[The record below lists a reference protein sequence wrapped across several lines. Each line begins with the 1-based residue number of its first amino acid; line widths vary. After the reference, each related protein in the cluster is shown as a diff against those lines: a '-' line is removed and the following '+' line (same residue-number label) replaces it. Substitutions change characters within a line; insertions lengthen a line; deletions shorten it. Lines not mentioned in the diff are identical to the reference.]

1 MKRDKWFRILYLLIS
16 ALAFYY
22 LGTKILSFEHW
33 NVLSSGALNSYR
45 VVLLLVQLFLWS
57 ANIGLESLRWRY
69 LLAPFSG
76 YGFRDSV
83 KMVFT
88 AFSAGSF
95 TPMKLGEH
103 GGRLIFLKSDD
114 RATGMLA
121 SVYGSYLN
129 SFVIL
134 LLAAFVLPPALSE
147 GLFFPDMLTGMNEA
161 FYYPAAAVILALS
174 IVLLRGLTAAVKK
187 NLRNTRWAVKKEF
200 FLNLRFKRAAVL
212 FLLTLLRVVVYNLQL
227 WVWFR
232 FFNIDC
238 PADVFFILSPLYF
251 AAITL
256 VPGMLLLDLGIRGS
270 VGLFVF
276 AFCSSPELLLVSLF
290 ALWIVNVAIPVAG
303 GSMILIFKKH
313 HAQTS

>member
-16 ALAFYY
+16 VLAFYY
-22 LGTKILSFEHW
+22 LGTRIISFEHW
-33 NVLSSGALNSYR
+33 NVLSSGALNSYWF
-45 VVLLLVQLFLWS
+45 VLLFVQFLLWS
-57 ANIGLESLRWRY
+57 ANIGLESLRWNY
-69 LLAPFSG
+69 LLAPFSS

-121 SVYGSYLN
+121 SVYSSYLN
-129 SFVIL
+129 SFAIL
-134 LLAAFVLPPALSE
+134 LIAVLALPVALHD
-147 GLFFPDMLTGMNEA
+147 GLFFSGMLTEIDEA
-161 FYYPAAAVILALS
+161 FYYPAAAGVLTLS
-174 IVLLRGLTAAVKK
+174 FFLLRGLTTAVKK
-187 NLRNTRWAVKKEF
+187 NLRNTRWAVKNEF
-200 FLNLRFKRAAVL
+200 FQNLRFKRAVVL
-212 FLLTLLRVVVYNLQL
+212 FLLTLLRVIVYNLQL

-232 FFNIDC
+232 IFNIDC
-238 PADVFFILSPLYF
+238 PADIFFILSPLYF

-270 VGLFVF
+270 AGLFVF
-276 AFCSSPELLLVSLF
+276 AFCSSPEPLLISLF
-290 ALWIVNVAIPVAG
+290 ALWFINVAIPAAS
-303 GSMILIFKKH
+303 GSLILIFKKH
-313 HAQTS
+313 QAQTS